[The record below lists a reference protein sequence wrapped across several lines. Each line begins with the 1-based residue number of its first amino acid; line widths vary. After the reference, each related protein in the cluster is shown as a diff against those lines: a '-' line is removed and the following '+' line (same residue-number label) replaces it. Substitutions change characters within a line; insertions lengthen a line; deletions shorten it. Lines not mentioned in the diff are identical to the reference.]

1 MKLKSLITTAAFT
14 ALSLCAPAAQAQR
27 VVERTVARAR
37 AVVVSAA
44 SATEQTSA
52 ADASVVVTLANIS
65 GQIKVHGW
73 DRREVHVQTE
83 DNKRVELRREGGSNS
98 SGPATRLQVLFAR
111 EAGNSDDEDYQECGE
126 ESDVTL
132 DVPRGATVFLKTQSG
147 DIEIADIAEVH
158 IETSSGDV
166 DAHRITKAIEV
177 ASASGDLT
185 IEDSTGRVRASSISG
200 DVEAVNIRA
209 NDASDFVRVKSVS
222 GDVTLDRVNHARID
236 AGTVSGEL
244 GMTGQLAHGGS
255 YEFQTVSGDVTLN
268 LPSDASF
275 RLDAQIFQG
284 GDVSSDFNFRN
295 VTRTVGSPI
304 PTSHFVG
311 TYGTGDAT
319 VNLRTI
325 SGTLRV
331 RRR

>member
-1 MKLKSLITTAAFT
+1 MKLKSLITAAAFT
-14 ALSLCAPAAQAQR
+14 ALSLCAPVAQAQR
-27 VVERTVARAR
+27 VVERTVAKNR
-37 AVVVSAA
+37 VTVVSVA
-44 SATEQTSA
+44 SVTEQTA
-52 ADASVVVTLANIS
+52 AASENVVVTLSNIS
-65 GQIKVHGW
+65 GHLKVHGW
-73 DRREVHVQTE
+73 DRREVHVKTE
-83 DNKRVELRREGGSNS
+83 DAKRVELRREDSSNS
-98 SGPATRLQVLFAR
+98 SSPATRLQVLFAR
-111 EAGNSDDEDYQECGE
+111 ETGNPNNIDLEECGE

-147 DIEIADIAEVH
+147 DIEIEDIAEAHV
-158 IETSSGDV
+158 ETSSGDV
-166 DAHRITKAIEV
+166 SARHISKAIEM

-185 IEDSTGRVRASSISG
+185 IEDSAGRVRAVSISG
-200 DVEAVNIRA
+200 DVDAVNLRA
-209 NDASDFVRVKSVS
+209 NDASDFIRVKSVS
-222 GDVTLDRVNHARID
+222 GDVNLNRVSHARID

-244 GMTGQLAHGGS
+244 SMIGPTVRGGS

-284 GDVSSDFNFRN
+284 GDVSTDFNFSH
-295 VTRTVGSPI
+295 VSRTVGSPI
-304 PTSHFVG
+304 PSTHFVG

-319 VNLRTI
+319 INMRTI